1 MLKFTQTAIEIFNFP
16 IRYYGILIAL
26 GVFSGV
32 FIAEKREKRYGF
44 PKDTV
49 IDLSLWVLPMSII
62 GARLYYVLFNL
73 DFYIQD
79 PISVF
84 SIRSGGMA
92 IYGGILFGIL
102 TGFLFSKKRK
112 LSFFSLADLAAP
124 SVALGQAVG
133 RWGNFINQE
142 AFGME
147 ITNPALQFFPFA
159 VYIERLNAW
168 HAAAF
173 FYESVWCLCIVF
185 SILLLEKKKAFAFP
199 GAAFIY
205 YAVLYSFERAIVEGI
220 RTDSLYISSIRVS
233 QALSAL
239 IILLCLGY
247 LLISSKPSKKRRAA
261 AVLPSAAALT
271 ALIDA
276 VFSFGFTKPLFIPS
290 LAISSAFSIYLIFV
304 RSVSS
309 RKKTIN
315 ICTEAEADRN

>member
-142 AFGME
+142 AFGMD
-147 ITNPALQFFPFA
+147 NQSRPP
-159 VYIERLNAW
+159 
-168 HAAAF
+168 
-173 FYESVWCLCIVF
+173 VF
-185 SILLLEKKKAFAFP
+185 SI
-199 GAAFIY
+199 
-205 YAVLYSFERAIVEGI
+205 R
-220 RTDSLYISSIRVS
+220 RVH
-233 QALSAL
+233 
-239 IILLCLGY
+239 
-247 LLISSKPSKKRRAA
+247 
-261 AVLPSAAALT
+261 
-271 ALIDA
+271 
-276 VFSFGFTKPLFIPS
+276 
-290 LAISSAFSIYLIFV
+290 
-304 RSVSS
+304 
-309 RKKTIN
+309 
-315 ICTEAEADRN
+315 